1 MLQKLANLIVGDPNE
16 KVLKQLREEVEAIN
30 ALEDDYQNLSD
41 KELKAQTKK
50 FKERLGNG
58 EELED
63 IVYEAFAV
71 VRETAKRQLQERH
84 YDVQIMGGLTIFRG
98 NIAEMR
104 TGEGKTLTST
114 APLYTHALTG
124 KGCHLVTVNDY
135 LAKRDVVWMGQIY
148 HALGLTSGCIAQ
160 EGGYIYDPDY
170 KHPDEETKEEHD
182 EERDTTGAFEVH
194 MDYLRPVDRS
204 EAYEADITYGTNN
217 QFGFDYLR
225 DNMAQTY
232 DQQVM
237 RDLHFCIID
246 EIDSILI
253 DEARTPLIISAPAE
267 QSNEMYRK
275 FAGIVENLEENEHY
289 NLDEK
294 MRAATYTEEGI
305 EEIEDAL
312 GIDNLYAVSDQNLQ
326 HYAESALK
334 AHALYERDDHYVVKE
349 GEVVIVDEFTG
360 RLMKGRRF
368 GQGLHQAIE
377 AKEGVNIQRESKT
390 MATVTFQNFF
400 RMYDTLAGMTG
411 TAATEAEEFGS
422 IYDLEVT
429 VIPTN
434 RPVQR
439 EDLSDRV
446 YSSRAGKYKA
456 VVREIRELH
465 EKGQP
470 VLVGTASIEKNELIG
485 KLLSRE
491 GIPHNLLNAKNHMS
505 EGETIAQAGKVGAVT
520 VATNM
525 AGRGV
530 DIMLGGNPPDPK
542 EKEKVKEL
550 GGLHVLGTERHESR
564 RIDNQLRGRAGR
576 QGDPGSTQFYVS
588 MEDDLMRIFGSDRVK
603 GVMDTLNIPEDMPI
617 ENGIV
622 TNSIEKAQKRVEN
635 HHFDTRKR
643 LLEYDDVL
651 NKHRE
656 AVYARRDDVLDAYHD
671 GDEQQ
676 LRASILALVEQE
688 VEQVVMF
695 HTGEVI
701 DWPGKEDEKE
711 GDWDPEEI
719 VEVVD
724 SIVPLDDE
732 QGDKLLALTHEAQ
745 DNPMD
750 LAEERDK
757 IITKVMEVVRDA
769 YDRLEELFQ
778 DERDQ
783 LRNVERGVMLRA
795 IDTLWVDH
803 LASMRALRTGIG
815 LRGYGQRDPLIE
827 YKKESYGMFQRLLA
841 SINQEIVYSFFK
853 RAKHA
858 VDVKAQRELQKSLL
872 QQSGVQL
879 SGAAKT
885 MKKGQSQQGGNSQKA
900 SENDKRFDDV
910 GRNDPCPCGATKDNG
925 KPLKYKYCHGR

>member
-1 MLQKLANLIVGDPNE
+1 MLQKIANLIVGDPNE
-16 KVLKQLREEVEAIN
+16 KVLDKLREEVEKIN

-41 KELKAQTKK
+41 EELKSQTDK

-58 EELED
+58 EALED
-63 IVYEAFAV
+63 MVYEAFAV
-71 VRETAKRQLQERH
+71 VREAAKRNLQQRH
-84 YDVQIMGGLTIFRG
+84 YDVQMMGGLTMFRG

-135 LAKRDVVWMGQIY
+135 LAKRDAVWMGQIY
-148 HALGLTSGCIAQ
+148 HALGLTVGCVAQ
-160 EGGYIYDPDY
+160 EGGYVYDPDY
-170 KHPDEETKEEHD
+170 KHEDEEEAEEHD
-182 EERDTTGAFEVH
+182 EERDTTGAFKVH
-194 MDYLRPVDRS
+194 MDYLKPVDRND
-204 EAYEADITYGTNN
+204 AYEADITYGTNN

-275 FAGIVENLEENEHY
+275 FAGIVKDLEENKHY
-289 NLDEK
+289 NVDEK

-305 EEIEDAL
+305 EALEEAL
-312 GIDNLYAVSDQNLQ
+312 GIDNLYAVTDQNLQ

-334 AHALYERDDHYVVKE
+334 AHALYERDDHYVVKD

-400 RMYDTLAGMTG
+400 RMYDRLAGMTG

-439 EDLSDRV
+439 EDLPDRV

-456 VVREIRELH
+456 VVREIRERH

-505 EGETIAQAGKVGAVT
+505 EGETIAQAGQVGAVT

-617 ENGIV
+617 ENAIV

-656 AVYARRDDVLDAYHD
+656 AVYKRRDDVLDAYHD
-671 GDEQQ
+671 GDKQE
-676 LRASILALVEQE
+676 LRESILALVEQE

-695 HTGEVI
+695 HTGEVV
-701 DWPGKEDEKE
+701 DWPGKEDQKE

-724 SIVPLDDE
+724 SIVPLDDD
-732 QGDKLLALTHEAQ
+732 QGEKLLALTHEAQ

-757 IITKVMEVVRDA
+757 IINKVMEVVREA
-769 YDRLEELFQ
+769 YDRLEELFA

-827 YKKESYGMFQRLLA
+827 YKKESYGMFQRLLV

-885 MKKGQSQQGGNSQKA
+885 MKKGQNQQGGNSQKA